1 MTKIIGILKF
11 IVSVGG
17 TVVIIMTCFNLK
29 TKDLVERIIS
39 LGIIFLVGGI
49 YIYYLTLTGIWNVN
63 NRTYKTNILLILGL
77 LIHFIFVLTATYF
90 SYTSMPFKGF
100 LTSSIALIFAI
111 AIGVF
116 DVKQL
121 IFGWKNKKSGIGQS

>member
-49 YIYYLTLTGIWNVN
+49 YIYFLTLTGIWNIN
-63 NRTYKTNILLILGL
+63 NRTYKTNILLILGII
-77 LIHFIFVLTATYF
+77 IHFIFLITIIYF
-90 SYTSMPFKGF
+90 SYTSMPLKVF
-100 LTSSIALIFAI
+100 LTSLITSIFAI
-111 AIGVF
+111 SIGVF
-116 DVKQL
+116 DARQFIL
-121 IFGWKNKKSGIGQS
+121 GWKNRKSVVDKS